1 MSGLI
6 EDFAEGVIKGIAKNA
21 LDPFVAKGEITA
33 EQEDVMCQAIEDAV
47 ELFLATRAEAR
58 T

>member
-1 MSGLI
+1 MGGLI
-6 EDFAEGVIKGIAKNA
+6 EDFAEGVIKGVAKNA
-21 LDPFVAKGEITA
+21 LDPFVAKGEIDA

-47 ELFLATRAEAR
+47 QLFLAARAEGR